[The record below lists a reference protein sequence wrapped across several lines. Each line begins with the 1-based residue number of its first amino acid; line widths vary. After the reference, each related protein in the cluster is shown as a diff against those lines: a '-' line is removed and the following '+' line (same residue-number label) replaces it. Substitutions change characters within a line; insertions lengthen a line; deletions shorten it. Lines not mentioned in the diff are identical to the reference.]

1 MSKERITALS
11 PEKLETYR
19 QSQFDTY
26 EQLIERYYK
35 NLKLSESFYTA
46 LSLLEVTLR
55 NQIYNAIVKNFNPS
69 ADEPFEWL
77 LSEYKKQQLL
87 HDDEHK
93 LLLEAIDRL
102 KRPVYKNGVKTVIKI
117 TEGKIIAEL
126 TFGFWVHL
134 LSKKYRFSIYTH
146 KPKVFDDIFPYYDS
160 LIGIHP
166 TKHRFEYIKR
176 IYAKLRVILKLRNRI
191 SHHEPIFNMK
201 EGLNNIYNDIENIL
215 TCMSLDMGD
224 DLEAF
229 CDYKL
234 VAENL

>member
-1 MSKERITALS
+1 MCKERIQAIS
-11 PEKLETYR
+11 REKLETYR
-19 QSQFDTY
+19 ETEFDTY

-35 NLKLSESFYTA
+35 NVKLSESFYTA

-55 NQIYNAIVKNFNPS
+55 NQIYNAIVKNFNPIPGQ
-69 ADEPFEWL
+69 PFEWL
-77 LSEYKKQQLL
+77 LSESKKQNLL
-87 HDDEHK
+87 HNDEYK
-93 LLLEAIDRL
+93 LLTEAVDRL
-102 KRPVYKNGVKTVIKI
+102 QRPIYKNGVPTIITI

-134 LSKKYRFSIYTH
+134 LSKKYRSSIYTH
-146 KPKVFDDIFPYYDS
+146 KPRVFDDIFPYYES

-191 SHHEPIFNMK
+191 SHHEPIFNMP

-215 TCMSLDMGD
+215 TCMSLDMSD

-229 CDYKL
+229 CCYKL
-234 VAENL
+234 VSQNL